1 MIAIGLGE
9 IMIKHVMKMDL
20 YTLKNGSLDYFLEIL
35 GRRCA
40 GRVGLHRFDRTVLDF
55 TSRYKYEHIT
65 SCINH
70 LYMYPVFIILLG
82 NATFAICC
90 FAKQDYKTK
99 YECTRKYLLLLNLI
113 IILELHVL
121 FFYLK

>member
-9 IMIKHVMKMDL
+9 IMIKNVMKMDL
-20 YTLKNGSLDYFLEIL
+20 YTLKNGSLDYFLDIL

-55 TSRYKYEHIT
+55 TSCYKYEHIT

-70 LYMYPVFIILLG
+70 FIHVPSFYNLVGQRNICK
-82 NATFAICC
+82 CC

-99 YECTRKYLLLLNLI
+99 YECTRKYLLLLNFI

>member
-20 YTLKNGSLDYFLEIL
+20 YTSKNGSLDYFLGIL

-40 GRVGLHRFDRTVLDF
+40 GRVVLHRFDRTVLAF
-55 TSRYKYEHIT
+55 TSCYKYEHIT

-70 LYMYPVFIILLG
+70 LFMYPVFIILLG
-82 NATFAICC
+82 NATFAPHLQYV
-90 FAKQDYKTK
+90 A
-99 YECTRKYLLLLNLI
+99 LLNKI
-113 IILELHVL
+113 IKPNMNVL
-121 FFYLK
+121 VNTCFFSI